1 MRRNAGFTL
10 IEVLVA
16 LTIGSLV
23 VLMVHE
29 SFGGAMDLAAR
40 LDAERQAHA
49 AHMEA
54 HAFLT
59 RAFGSL
65 EIGTPGT
72 HGFEGLPDRVRFSS
86 VLDAKTPEDVTIRL
100 VGGRLVAE
108 RGTATARMLDSA
120 GAVAFDYLLS
130 YGSNASWVQEW
141 HSPASAP
148 LAARMRLLRP
158 DGAIDTLLF
167 IIGPRG

>member
-1 MRRNAGFTL
+1 MRRSAGFTL

-72 HGFEGLPDRVRFSS
+72 HGFEGLPDRMRFST
-86 VLDAKTPEDVTIRL
+86 VLDTQMPEDVTVRL
-100 VGGRLVAE
+100 VDGQLVAE
-108 RGTATARMLDSA
+108 RGTVVARTIDSATAI
-120 GAVAFDYLLS
+120 AFDYLLS
-130 YGSNASWVQEW
+130 YGSTASWVQEW

-148 LAARMRLLRP
+148 LAARLRLLHP

>member
-16 LTIGSLV
+16 LTISSLV
-23 VLMVHE
+23 VLMVHDTF
-29 SFGGAMDLAAR
+29 SDATDLAAR
-40 LDAERQAHA
+40 LDTERQAHA

-54 HAFLT
+54 RAFLT

-65 EIGTPGT
+65 EIGTYNT
-72 HGFEGLPDRVRFSS
+72 QGFEGLPDRVRFSS
-86 VLDAKTPEDVTIRL
+86 KLDAKTAEDVSVRIAE
-100 VGGRLVAE
+100 GHLVAE
-108 RGTATARMLDSA
+108 RGATVQTFDSA
-120 GAVAFDYLLS
+120 QAVAFDYLLS

-148 LAARMRLLRP
+148 LATRMRVAHR
-158 DGAIDTLLF
+158 DGSIDTLLF